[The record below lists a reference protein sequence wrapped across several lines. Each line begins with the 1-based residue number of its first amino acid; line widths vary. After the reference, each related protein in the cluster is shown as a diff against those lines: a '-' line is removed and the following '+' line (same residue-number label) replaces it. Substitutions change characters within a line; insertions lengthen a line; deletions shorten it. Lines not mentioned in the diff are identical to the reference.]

1 MSDRDDQRHA
11 RPTDPAAVP
20 DVTHPDIPTRLKAIA
35 VEIRDSPPDARD
47 ELLFARLVAA
57 WPTLEAQSN

>member
-1 MSDRDDQRHA
+1 MFDRDHDWNA
-11 RPTDPAAVP
+11 RPNDPAAVP
-20 DVTHPDIPTRLKAIA
+20 DVTHPDTATRLKAIA
-35 VEIRDSPPDARD
+35 VEIRDSPADAQD

>member
-1 MSDRDDQRHA
+1 MFDHDHDWNAH
-11 RPTDPAAVP
+11 PTDPAAVP
-20 DVTHPDIPTRLKAIA
+20 DVTHPEIPTRLKAIA
-35 VEIRDSPPDARD
+35 VEIRDSPADAQD

>member
-20 DVTHPDIPTRLKAIA
+20 DVTHPDTSTRVKAIA
-35 VEIRDSPPDARD
+35 VEIRDSPAEARD
-47 ELLFARLVAA
+47 ELLFVRMVAA